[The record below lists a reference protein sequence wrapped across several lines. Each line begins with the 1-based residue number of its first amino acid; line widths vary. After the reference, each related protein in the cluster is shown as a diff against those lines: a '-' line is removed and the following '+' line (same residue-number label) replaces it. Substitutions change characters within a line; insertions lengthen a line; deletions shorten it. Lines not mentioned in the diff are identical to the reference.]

1 MLADALLFYNRGSLS
16 GEKVEGE
23 EGGGVRRREEGVGLK
38 NGNPGSLPG
47 GKRGSANA
55 IIIFENIAAVAAASA
70 KNRLQREKS
79 SADFSSD
86 GGTRQKGTRG
96 LGWTCDWLIN
106 SHLWRARLTA
116 TSLPVKVKSTAFNS
130 H

>member
-23 EGGGVRRREEGVGLK
+23 EGGGLSGREEGVGLR

-55 IIIFENIAAVAAASA
+55 IIIFKNIAGVAAASA
-70 KNRLQREKS
+70 KNRLQGEKS
-79 SADFSSD
+79 WADFSSD
-86 GGTRQKGTRG
+86 RG
-96 LGWTCDWLIN
+96 
-106 SHLWRARLTA
+106 ARREGA
-116 TSLPVKVKSTAFNS
+116 RVWGRRVAG
-130 H
+130 

>member
-23 EGGGVRRREEGVGLK
+23 EGGGLSRREDGVGLR

-55 IIIFENIAAVAAASA
+55 IIIFENIAGVATATA
-70 KNRLQREKS
+70 KNRLQGEKS

-86 GGTRQKGTRG
+86 KGRDGREEG
-96 LGWTCDWLIN
+96 LWDERVAG
-106 SHLWRARLTA
+106 
-116 TSLPVKVKSTAFNS
+116 
-130 H
+130 

>member
-23 EGGGVRRREEGVGLK
+23 EGGGPRRREEGVRLR

-47 GKRGSANA
+47 GKRGSVNA
-55 IIIFENIAAVAAASA
+55 IIIFENIAGVATASA
-70 KNRLQREKS
+70 KNRLQGEKS

-86 GGTRQKGTRG
+86 REAKGRQQAVWDGR
-96 LGWTCDWLIN
+96 LIN
-106 SHLWRARLTA
+106 SQLRRARLTA
-116 TSLPVKVKSTAFNS
+116 TSLPVTVKSTAFNP